1 MSTVSPH
8 VLRAVPF
15 LALSLVFAAPQ
26 EGSARGPAC
35 TDSYLECINEALD
48 GGQGTD
54 GAADEL
60 GSIECAASWAGCV
73 FQRFRRG

>member
-1 MSTVSPH
+1 MSTISTRLLWALP
-8 VLRAVPF
+8 L
-15 LALSLVFAAPQ
+15 LALSLVFGAPQ

-35 TDSYLECINEALD
+35 TDSYLVCINDALD
-48 GGQGTD
+48 GGAGLD

-73 FQRFRRG
+73 FRRFRVG

>member
-1 MSTVSPH
+1 MSTISTRLVWALP
-8 VLRAVPF
+8 L
-15 LALSLVFAAPQ
+15 LAFSLVFAAPQ

-35 TDSYLECINEALD
+35 TDSYLECINDAVD
-48 GGQGTD
+48 GGNGTE

-73 FQRFRRG
+73 ILRFRRG

>member
-1 MSTVSPH
+1 MSTMSTH
-8 VLRAVPF
+8 VLRTVPL
-15 LALSLVFAAPQ
+15 LALSLVFTAPQ
-26 EGSARGPAC
+26 EGSARGPVC

-48 GGQGTD
+48 GGMGTD

-73 FQRFRRG
+73 FQRVRRG